1 MQIRNL
7 KIIDTH
13 IHFGKYTGSFINFE
27 YEDLLIE
34 ITKTMGFEK
43 IIFIHNSFFFDLDKG
58 LKNTLKLISENKDFL
73 YGYLVYNPHYIENSI
88 NMIKEH
94 FGKNGIV
101 GIKMHPEDHLCFI
114 TDEKYEPL
122 WKIASERRIPILSH
136 TWNPNVPSKIQKY
149 ADALL
154 FEKVINK
161 YPKLKIIMAHAGA
174 KDYYYYDVIEMLKRC
189 GNKEI
194 YVDIAGDIFYRGMIE
209 YFVKEIGS
217 EKVLFG
223 SDAPWIDPVF
233 TLTNVLKANIT
244 IRDRENILYN
254 NAARVFGI

>member
-1 MQIRNL
+1 
-7 KIIDTH
+7 
-13 IHFGKYTGSFINFE
+13 
-27 YEDLLIE
+27 
-34 ITKTMGFEK
+34 
-43 IIFIHNSFFFDLDKG
+43 
-58 LKNTLKLISENKDFL
+58 
-73 YGYLVYNPHYIENSI
+73 
-88 NMIKEH
+88 
-94 FGKNGIV
+94 
-101 GIKMHPEDHLCFI
+101 
-114 TDEKYEPL
+114 
-122 WKIASERRIPILSH
+122 
-136 TWNPNVPSKIQKY
+136 
-149 ADALL
+149 
-154 FEKVINK
+154 
-161 YPKLKIIMAHAGA
+161 
-174 KDYYYYDVIEMLKRC
+174 MLKRC